1 MVVPEVVEL
10 WGSAVEGERATRGRC
25 VMADQLGSES
35 NGFGGSTCAFGR
47 EVGSR
52 GSGSLLAT
60 WSLKCCQSVVDPL
73 VSHVPRSSSIRWPSL
88 SEHMR
93 R

>member
-1 MVVPEVVEL
+1 MGLRCGGGEGDPREVRDGRSVGV
-10 WGSAVEGERATRGRC
+10 GS
-25 VMADQLGSES
+25 MSES